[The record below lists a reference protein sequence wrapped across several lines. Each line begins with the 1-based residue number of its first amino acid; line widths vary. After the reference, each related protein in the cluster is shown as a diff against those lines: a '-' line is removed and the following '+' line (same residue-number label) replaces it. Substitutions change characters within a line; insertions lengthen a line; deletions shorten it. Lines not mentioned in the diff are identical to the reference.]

1 MTITSEELIVHK
13 DNYIKTQYK
22 VFTKVLDSLL
32 DYTLFKTD
40 NYIED
45 IENNLNILNKVFSE
59 NNMDGIS
66 YLCRECNDIILNLK
80 HAKDENKS
88 LIYDALLCLSKLK
101 NTFNELIQP
110 KINSNEIEPLN
121 NNDWEQST
129 WVQEYTNMT
138 YTGNILIVDDDLL
151 LLAILESI
159 FRKEG
164 YRVFV
169 SSKPAEVIE
178 IIEEQKIDVVLLDLI
193 MPEKNG
199 FEVFSEIK
207 SIKPEICVIFLTAN
221 TKFEDKVKAIKAGV
235 DGYITKPFQE
245 EEVIANVESL
255 LKKANIQRTSIFHD
269 SLTGAFTRKYFK
281 QRFNEERLKNM
292 KDNTPLSVAFLDIDY
307 FKKINDTYGHVFGDY
322 ILQAFAQK
330 LRKYIRDSDELY
342 RFGGDEFLILFTN
355 TTQQDSYS
363 VLERIRTHIEGHVFS
378 LDEINEKVSISF
390 SAGISMLDNPNEDM
404 EKLLDKADK
413 ALYLSKETGR
423 GKTTIREKINETIT
437 AKKKILIA
445 DEINIIGNL
454 IKSRLIALG
463 YSVTFAKNQNELM
476 EKLDELSP
484 DLVLLDIL
492 LPQFNVADTLKKI
505 LNKDNNVNS
514 KVILVSSKQKDAQL
528 SKYFKLG
535 VHDYIQKP
543 FSLQEIEQRIRRQL
557 Q

>member
-1 MTITSEELIVHK
+1 MTITSEKFTVHK
-13 DNYIKTQYK
+13 DNYIKTQYR

-45 IENNLNILNKVFSE
+45 IENNLNIINKVFSE

-66 YLCRECNDIILNLK
+66 DLCRECNDIVLNLK

-88 LIYDALLCLSKLK
+88 LIYDTLLCLSKIK
-101 NTFNELIQP
+101 NTFNELIHP
-110 KINSNEIEPLN
+110 KISLNEVKPLN

-169 SSKPAEVIE
+169 SSKPSEVME
-178 IIEEQKIDVVLLDLI
+178 IIEEQNIDVVLLDLI

-255 LKKANIQRTSIFHD
+255 LKKANIQRTNIFHD
-269 SLTGAFTRKYFK
+269 SLTGAYTRKYFK
-281 QRFNEERLKNM
+281 QRFNEERLKNI

-330 LRKYIRDSDELY
+330 LKKYIRDTDELY

-363 VLERIRTHIEGHVFS
+363 VLERIRTHIEGHLFS
-378 LDEINEKVSISF
+378 LDDINEKVSLSF

-423 GKTTIREKINETIT
+423 GKTTVREKINEPI

-463 YSVTFAKNQNELM
+463 YSVTFAKNQNELT

-492 LPQFNVADTLKKI
+492 LPQFNVAETLKKI
-505 LNKDNNVNS
+505 LNKDNNLNS
-514 KVILVSSKQKDAQL
+514 KIILVSSKQKDSQL